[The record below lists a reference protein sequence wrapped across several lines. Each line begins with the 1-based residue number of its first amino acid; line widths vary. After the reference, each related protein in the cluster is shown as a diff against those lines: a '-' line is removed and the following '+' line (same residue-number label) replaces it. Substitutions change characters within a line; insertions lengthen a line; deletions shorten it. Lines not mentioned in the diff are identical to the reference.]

1 MSRYCHVSLVPVI
14 TGGQAGWIGLQDF
27 INEGNFAWP
36 DGTSTASYINWANS
50 QPDNNGRGQVRYTC
64 HISNVM

>member
-1 MSRYCHVSLVPVI
+1 M
-14 TGGQAGWIGLQDF
+14 TGGQVGWIGLQDF

>member
-1 MSRYCHVSLVPVI
+1 MSLVPVM